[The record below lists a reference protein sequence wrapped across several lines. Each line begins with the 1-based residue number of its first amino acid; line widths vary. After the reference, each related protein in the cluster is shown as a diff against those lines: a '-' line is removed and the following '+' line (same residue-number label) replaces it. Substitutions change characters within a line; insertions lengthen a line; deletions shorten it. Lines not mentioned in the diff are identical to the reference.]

1 MISFVILDVD
11 GTLIDS
17 VEQHAQAWQKAFEK
31 FGKKVELQ
39 DIRDQIGKGGDQ
51 LLPVFLSEQELAD
64 FGEELEEYRG
74 EIFKKEYLPQVKP
87 LPEARTLTARLV
99 ADGKRIALASS
110 AKPEELEYFKE
121 LLGVED
127 FLDAETDA
135 DDAEKSKPHPDIFAV
150 AMQRLGN
157 PAPEKT
163 IVIGDSPYDAM
174 AASKIGVQTIGVLS
188 GGFDEE
194 WLRREGCTEIY
205 KDPADLLK
213 NYDDSLLCCK
223 DSIKIPTLSDV
234 VSSILV
240 L

>member
-1 MISFVILDVD
+1 MINFVILDVD

-51 LLPVFLSEQELAD
+51 LMPVFLSEEELNE

-74 EIFKKEYLPQVKP
+74 EVFQKEFLPRIQP
-87 LPEARTLTARLV
+87 LPEARTLVARLA

-110 AKPEELEYFKE
+110 AKPEELKHFKE
-121 LLGVED
+121 LLGIED

-135 DDAEKSKPHPDIFAV
+135 EDAEKSKPHPDIFEA
-150 AMQRLGN
+150 ALKELGN
-157 PAPEKT
+157 PAPEDT
-163 IVIGDSPYDAM
+163 IVIGDAPYDAM

-194 WLRREGCTEIY
+194 WLRREGCAEIY

-213 NYDDSLLCCK
+213 NYDESLLCCK
-223 DSIKIPTLSDV
+223 DAIKVPTISDV
-234 VSSILV
+234 VKSIFV